1 MCFVNSTTFCKNR
14 CTFARLKTAKMIL
27 DIIIL
32 IPLLWAAF
40 KGFQNGLIKEVCS
53 LVALCGGVYLAYHLS
68 DWLSTKLDF
77 TDSKLVAFAII
88 FIAVVILTFV
98 VGNLVGKV
106 VKWALPEILDK
117 IFGVLFGALKIW
129 VICAITISFVKSI
142 DSKNVFISEE
152 TVGNSRLFPYIE
164 KTVDFWDNYQKE
176 REKPMDVDDSNS
188 PEDEDTYDM

>member
-1 MCFVNSTTFCKNR
+1 MSSVNHTTFCKNR

-98 VGNLVGKV
+98 VGDLVGKV
-106 VKWALPEILDK
+106 VKWALPGILDK

-176 REKPMDVDDSNS
+176 RGKPMDADDSNS

>member
-1 MCFVNSTTFCKNR
+1 MCFVNRTTFCKNR

-106 VKWALPEILDK
+106 VKWALPEILDI

-176 REKPMDVDDSNS
+176 REKPMDADDSNF

>member
-1 MCFVNSTTFCKNR
+1 
-14 CTFARLKTAKMIL
+14 MIL

-77 TDSKLVAFAII
+77 TDSKLIAFAII

-98 VGNLVGKV
+98 VGNIAGKV
-106 VKWALPEILDK
+106 VSWALPGILDK

-142 DSKNVFISEE
+142 D
-152 TVGNSRLFPYIE
+152 
-164 KTVDFWDNYQKE
+164 
-176 REKPMDVDDSNS
+176 
-188 PEDEDTYDM
+188 

>member
-1 MCFVNSTTFCKNR
+1 MCFVNHTTFCKNR

-53 LVALCGGVYLAYHLS
+53 LVALCGGIYLAYHLS

>member
-1 MCFVNSTTFCKNR
+1 M
-14 CTFARLKTAKMIL
+14 
-27 DIIIL
+27 
-32 IPLLWAAF
+32 
-40 KGFQNGLIKEVCS
+40 
-53 LVALCGGVYLAYHLS
+53 VALCGGVYLAYHLS

-77 TDSKLVAFAII
+77 TDSKLIAFAII

-98 VGNLVGKV
+98 VGNIAGKV
-106 VKWALPEILDK
+106 VSWALPGILDK

-152 TVGNSRLFPYIE
+152 TVGNSKLFPYIE

-176 REKPMDVDDSNS
+176 KGKPTGTNVPNS
-188 PEDEDTYDM
+188 PEDENTYDM

>member
-1 MCFVNSTTFCKNR
+1 MSSVNHTTFCKNR
-14 CTFARLKTAKMIL
+14 CTFALLKTAKMIL

-53 LVALCGGVYLAYHLS
+53 LVALCGGIYLAYHLS

-106 VKWALPEILDK
+106 VKWALPGILDK

-142 DSKNVFISEE
+142 DTKNVFISEE

-164 KTVDFWDNYQKE
+164 KTVEFWDNYQKE
-176 REKPMDVDDSNS
+176 RKKPMDADTPNS

>member
-1 MCFVNSTTFCKNR
+1 MV
-14 CTFARLKTAKMIL
+14 L

-176 REKPMDVDDSNS
+176 REKPMDADTPNS

>member
-1 MCFVNSTTFCKNR
+1 MCSVNHTTFCKNR

-53 LVALCGGVYLAYHLS
+53 LVALCGGIYLAYHLS

-106 VKWALPEILDK
+106 VKWALPGILDK

-176 REKPMDVDDSNS
+176 REKPMDADDSNS
-188 PEDEDTYDM
+188 PEDEGTYDM